1 MSMEHTKKTYT
12 SFFEID
18 ITPDYPVD
26 LIGFNRGDK
35 KSKGILHRLYAQVA
49 LFKSGEKQY
58 LIITVDNIGLSVKE
72 SDDVR
77 RAIAS
82 VSGIDVCDIMLCFT
96 HTHSAPDTY
105 EGSEQGKRYYDFL
118 KSCLC
123 TGVIQAQD
131 GFVECMAGWGIAS
144 GQIGLNRR
152 VDGGLTD
159 DDIGILK
166 VTDMQGNLLYMML
179 RVSAHGNVLIRDNYF
194 ISSDF
199 VGVAR
204 QHLKDRYGCGM
215 VITQGAC
222 GNIKPKY
229 CGKQSDLVKM
239 SDVICKAIS
248 DIIDDIQ
255 VKNIADIIM
264 FSKIKDIPTIDIPN
278 VVDAKALSDRALK
291 ECGIDGEE
299 WLYDIDRLRE
309 SGVKQQIANVEFQF
323 LVINNGCL
331 CGIPMEPF
339 CEMGIKIRE
348 KAKEHGKLVFF
359 GGYTN
364 GCDGY
369 LPTKKEHYVGGYEVN
384 YSYMIFGSYFDRY
397 LPLVPE
403 ADDII
408 VDTVIKEIF

>member
-1 MSMEHTKKTYT
+1 MSIVPIKKTYT
-12 SFFEID
+12 SYLEID

-35 KSKGILHRLYAQVA
+35 KSKGILHRLYAQVV
-49 LFKSGEKQY
+49 LFKSGERQH

-77 RAIAS
+77 RVISNAAD
-82 VSGIDVCDIMLCFT
+82 IDVCDIMLCFT

-118 KSCLC
+118 KNSLC
-123 TGVIQAQD
+123 NATRNAQHS
-131 GFVECMAGWGIAS
+131 FTECKAGWGVVNV
-144 GQIGLNRR
+144 QIGLNRR
-152 VDGGLTD
+152 TEGGMTD
-159 DDIGILK
+159 DEIGILK
-166 VTDMQGNLLYMML
+166 VTDMEGNLLYMMI
-179 RVSAHGNVLIRDNYF
+179 RVCAHGNVLIRDNYF

-199 VGVAR
+199 LGVAR
-204 QHLKDRYGCGM
+204 ENLKDKYGCGM
-215 VITQGAC
+215 VLTQGAC

-229 CGKQSDLVKM
+229 CGKPSDLETM

-255 VKNIADIIM
+255 VKNIANIAM
-264 FSKIKDIPTIDIPN
+264 FSKIEDIPTIDIPN
-278 VVDAKALSDRALK
+278 AVDAKALADRALK
-291 ECGIDGEE
+291 ECGINGES
-299 WLYDIDRLRE
+299 WLCDIDRLRE

-323 LVINNGCL
+323 LVINNGCF
-331 CGIPMEPF
+331 CGMPMEPF
-339 CEMGIKIRE
+339 CEMAIRIRE

-384 YSYMIFGSYFDRY
+384 YSYMIFGFYFDRY
-397 LPLVPE
+397 YL
-403 ADDII
+403 
-408 VDTVIKEIF
+408 